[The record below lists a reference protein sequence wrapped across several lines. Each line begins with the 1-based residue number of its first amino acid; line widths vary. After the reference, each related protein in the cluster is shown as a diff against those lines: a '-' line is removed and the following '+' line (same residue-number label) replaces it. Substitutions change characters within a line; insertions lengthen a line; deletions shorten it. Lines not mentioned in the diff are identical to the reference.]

1 MATDEQLA
9 RLGQNIRTRMRQRGM
24 TQSELAER
32 AGVTKAAMSAY
43 VNGRRQMGVSALNG
57 ICDALGCTW
66 HDLMKDVV

>member
-1 MATDEQLA
+1 
-9 RLGQNIRTRMRQRGM
+9 MRERGM
-24 TQSELAER
+24 TQSELAEM